1 MAVPMSR
8 VPTHERPRE
17 RLLARGAGALTER
30 ELLALLLRNGTRG
43 ASALDLA
50 AELLAEFGGLRALSA
65 ARPEELATRSG
76 IGEAKATA
84 LVAAFELGR
93 RADDDGAAPVRLR
106 RPEVVARVA
115 SGALAGLRR
124 ERVVVLVA
132 DGANRL
138 RRTVTVAEGSID
150 RAPLVV
156 RDVLNA
162 VLRHD
167 GRAFAVAHNHP
178 SGDVEPSEAD
188 RRATA
193 DLRTAATVVGLRF
206 LGHVVV
212 AGEAWAEVR

>member
-1 MAVPMSR
+1 MSGR
-8 VPTHERPRE
+8 GG
-17 RLLARGAGALTER
+17 RLIARGAGALTER
-30 ELLALLLRNGTRG
+30 ELIALLVRNGTRG

-50 AELLAEFGGLRALSA
+50 ADLLAEFGGLRALAS
-65 ARPEELATRSG
+65 ARPEELATRTG
-76 IGEAKATA
+76 IGDAKATA

-93 RADDDGAAPVRLR
+93 RTVDDAAPVRLR
-106 RPEVVARVA
+106 RPEDVARVA

-150 RAPLVV
+150 RAPLAV
-156 RDVLNA
+156 REVLNA

-167 GRAFAVAHNHP
+167 GRAFAVARNHP
-178 SGDVEPSEAD
+178 SGDVEPGEAD

-193 DLRTAATVVGLRF
+193 DLRAAAGVV
-206 LGHVVV
+206 
-212 AGEAWAEVR
+212 

>member
-17 RLLARGAGALTER
+17 RLLARGPRALTER
-30 ELLALLLRNGTRG
+30 ELIALLLRNGTGG

-50 AELLAEFGGLRALSA
+50 GDLLAEFGGLRALASA
-65 ARPEELATRSG
+65 GPEELAACTG
-76 IGEAKATA
+76 IGDAKATA

-93 RADDDGAAPVRLR
+93 RVDDDGAAPVRLR
-106 RPEVVARVA
+106 RPDHVARVA
-115 SGALAGLRR
+115 SGALGGLRR

-156 RDVLNA
+156 REVLNA

-193 DLRTAATVVGLRF
+193 ELRAAATVVGLRF

>member
-1 MAVPMSR
+1 MSGR
-8 VPTHERPRE
+8 GG
-17 RLLARGAGALTER
+17 RLIARGAGALTER
-30 ELLALLLRNGTRG
+30 ELIALLVRNGTRG

-50 AELLAEFGGLRALSA
+50 ADLLAEFGGLRALAS
-65 ARPEELATRSG
+65 ARPEELATRTG
-76 IGEAKATA
+76 IGDAKATA

-93 RADDDGAAPVRLR
+93 RTVDDGAAPVRLR
-106 RPEVVARVA
+106 RPEDVARVA

-150 RAPLVV
+150 RAPLAV
-156 RDVLNA
+156 REVLNA

-167 GRAFAVAHNHP
+167 GRAFAVARNHP
-178 SGDVEPSEAD
+178 SGDVEPGEAD

-193 DLRTAATVVGLRF
+193 DLRAAAGVV
-206 LGHVVV
+206 
-212 AGEAWAEVR
+212 